1 MVKAGETPTVGHVT
15 CSALHAKCARV
26 CVVLGVTGGAVHGRA
41 LEDTA
46 LMATLAS
53 HIGMFAFEMECKL
66 RVVYCSVPFIGRV
79 AGGAVCAKYAV
90 VFVIF

>member
-1 MVKAGETPTVGHVT
+1 MVKTCGSPIIGRVT
-15 CSALHAKCARV
+15 TAALIAKLTRV